1 MKRSTFKAIAS
12 KRRGRD
18 QSAET
23 DVWLHLNPRGKAP
36 NKKAS
41 PCSISV
47 TSFGM
52 KTLVAWRP
60 QRKLTCCSNK
70 KQRKQHRI
78 DFASTSIEEKE
89 EQWLKEPQ
97 ASSTTEAKAKKASGD
112 VEGSYKHL
120 PPEAFRV
127 WLTYDP
133 KLHTL
138 NPEPGCEKHPC
149 IQWHN

>member
-23 DVWLHLNPRGKAP
+23 DVW
-36 NKKAS
+36 
-41 PCSISV
+41 
-47 TSFGM
+47 
-52 KTLVAWRP
+52 
-60 QRKLTCCSNK
+60 LTCCSNK